1 MLFLSPLIREDYNST
16 IQTLKST
23 GFADENPEN
32 SAHVRP
38 TGPLMEPS
46 NLPDPLRPRPIG
58 PLPSPLRP
66 GQYIGPREEELGRIL
81 KEILDKLTTI
91 ENRLKTIEEQLK
103 TRH

>member
-1 MLFLSPLIREDYNST
+1 MLLT
-16 IQTLKST
+16 
-23 GFADENPEN
+23 DENPEN
-32 SAHVRP
+32 RKETILAGSHLERP
-38 TGPLMEPS
+38 
-46 NLPDPLRPRPIG
+46 NLPDPLRPRPIE

-81 KEILDKLTTI
+81 KEILDKLTAI

>member
-1 MLFLSPLIREDYNST
+1 MFLV
-16 IQTLKST
+16 
-23 GFADENPEN
+23 DENPEKRRGK
-32 SAHVRP
+32 HDKRDPLERP
-38 TGPLMEPS
+38 
-46 NLPDPLRPRPIG
+46 NLPDPLRPRPIE

-81 KEILDKLTTI
+81 REILDKLTLI